1 VCSPSQ
7 GEERSAGVGLPSIA
21 WRQAAPSRT
30 PVTGIGNAPNLMIY
44 AIAVERGIAVP
55 NFFGFMA
62 WSAVILVP
70 IFVLVSWLFFA

>member
-1 VCSPSQ
+1 VCSPSR
-7 GEERSAGVGLPSIA
+7 GEGR
-21 WRQAAPSRT
+21 
-30 PVTGIGNAPNLMIY
+30 
-44 AIAVERGIAVP
+44 AVERGIAMP